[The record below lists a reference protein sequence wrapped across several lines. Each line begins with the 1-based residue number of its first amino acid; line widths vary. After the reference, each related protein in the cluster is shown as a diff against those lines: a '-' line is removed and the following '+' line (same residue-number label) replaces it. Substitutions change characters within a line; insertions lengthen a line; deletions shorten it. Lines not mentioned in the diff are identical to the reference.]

1 MKLEDNAQNS
11 PNQGLNL
18 LFYIGSITSFFLTA
32 FSDSFLPEQ
41 FLRDS
46 NYFEQRINSNVT
58 GYKDSFQVLVNL
70 YTSLGITQASVSL
83 RILEWSLFFT
93 ALLMCRS
100 RVKSLG
106 SEILIFVLSCFYLI
120 LLPFYGSL
128 FTKEFLIIVILNIY
142 LLLKRFMGP
151 KYELL
156 LLILMQLA
164 IIILLRKY
172 YLLTLGFM
180 FFYILINQRLFK
192 LRILFPV
199 IIISFLATI
208 DARTNILSRFTN
220 IEIFQIRNI
229 TNDNLEIVAR
239 SRINQST
246 LSKNPIENLQT
257 FTEVLQQVLLPF
269 QLFSLSLYSLFTILM
284 VIVISFALC
293 SQYLIMKE
301 ATNSPESIFLFA
313 FFSTALIFEPDL
325 GSYVR
330 HGFVYILLTISLI
343 GKHGKS
349 Q

>member
-1 MKLEDNAQNS
+1 
-11 PNQGLNL
+11 
-18 LFYIGSITSFFLTA
+18 
-32 FSDSFLPEQ
+32 
-41 FLRDS
+41 
-46 NYFEQRINSNVT
+46 
-58 GYKDSFQVLVNL
+58 
-70 YTSLGITQASVSL
+70 
-83 RILEWSLFFT
+83 
-93 ALLMCRS
+93 
-100 RVKSLG
+100 
-106 SEILIFVLSCFYLI
+106 
-120 LLPFYGSL
+120 
-128 FTKEFLIIVILNIY
+128 
-142 LLLKRFMGP
+142 MGP